1 MKVIQAYWQNNTW
14 TYIKPKLKLKDPLVL
29 VFAERT
35 LLERKEVLKNI
46 REEFPY
52 KNIVFSSTA
61 GEIIGS
67 QVLENSITITAIEF
81 EKSSFIIKKANLF

>member
-81 EKSSFIIKKANLF
+81 EKSSC